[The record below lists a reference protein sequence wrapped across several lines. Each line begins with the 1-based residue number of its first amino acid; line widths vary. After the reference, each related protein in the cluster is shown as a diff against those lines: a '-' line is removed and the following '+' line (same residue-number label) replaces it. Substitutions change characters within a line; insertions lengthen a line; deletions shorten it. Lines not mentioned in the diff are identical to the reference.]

1 MKPRKKNNFF
11 TLVCS
16 FCPGAAEMYMG
27 FMKSGLS
34 LLVIFTI
41 PILIAI
47 ILYGGDYLAILSGIV
62 YVFSFFHAR
71 NIATAPQE
79 QFDLLED
86 KYIWEEFMGGKPVIV
101 SSKVYRKWV
110 ATALILAGVSG
121 IWYSFR
127 NVIQNIIDCFR
138 MSDYE
143 RMLTES
149 VISSVPRL
157 AFSIFVIVIGVMLV
171 RGKKKELIGDDE
183 DGNGSRTDE

>member
-1 MKPRKKNNFF
+1 MKPRKKNDFF

-34 LLVIFTI
+34 LLVVFAI

-47 ILYGGDYLAILSGIV
+47 ILYGGDYLAIISGIV
-62 YVFSFFHAR
+62 YIFSFFHAR

-86 KYIWEEFMGGKPVIV
+86 KYIWEEFMGGKPVSV
-101 SSKVYRKWV
+101 PSKIYRKW
-110 ATALILAGVSG
+110 AAAALILAGISG
-121 IWYSFR
+121 IWYLFR
-127 NVIQNIIDCFR
+127 NLIYNIIDFFR
-138 MSDYE
+138 PNDYE
-143 RMLTES
+143 SMLADNI
-149 VISSVPRL
+149 VSSVPRL
-157 AFSIFVIVIGVMLV
+157 AFSIFVIVIGVALV

>member
-127 NVIQNIIDCFR
+127 NVISNIIDCFR
-138 MSDYE
+138 PNDYE
-143 RMLTES
+143 RMLADS
-149 VISSVPRL
+149 IISSLPRL
-157 AFSIFVIVIGVMLV
+157 AFSIFVIVIGVALV
-171 RGKKKELIGDDE
+171 RGKKKELIGDGA

>member
-47 ILYGGDYLAILSGIV
+47 ILYVGDYLVILSGIV

-71 NIATAPQE
+71 NIATASQE

-110 ATALILAGVSG
+110 ATALILVGVSG

-138 MSDYE
+138 MSEYE

>member
-11 TLVCS
+11 TIVCS

-47 ILYGGDYLAILSGIV
+47 ILYAGDYLVILSAIV

>member
-34 LLVIFTI
+34 LLVVFAI

-47 ILYGGDYLAILSGIV
+47 ILYGGDYLVIISGIV
-62 YVFSFFHAR
+62 YIFSFFHAR

-86 KYIWEEFMGGKPVIV
+86 KYIWEEFMGEKPVIV
-101 SSKVYRKWV
+101 PSKIYRKW
-110 ATALILAGVSG
+110 AAAALILAGISG
-121 IWYSFR
+121 IWHSFK
-127 NVIQNIIDCFR
+127 NVIYIIIDCFR
-138 MSDYE
+138 PNDYE
-143 RMLTES
+143 SMLADS
-149 VISSVPRL
+149 IVSSVPRL
-157 AFSIFVIVIGVMLV
+157 AFSIFVIVIGVALV
-171 RGKKKELIGDDE
+171 RGKKKELIGDDA

>member
-34 LLVIFTI
+34 LLVVFAI

-47 ILYGGDYLAILSGIV
+47 ILYGGDYLVIISGIV
-62 YVFSFFHAR
+62 YIFSFFHAR

-101 SSKVYRKWV
+101 PSKIYRKW
-110 ATALILAGVSG
+110 AAAALILAGISG
-121 IWYSFR
+121 IWHSYK
-127 NVIQNIIDCFR
+127 NVIYNIIDCFR
-138 MSDYE
+138 PNDYE
-143 RMLTES
+143 SILADS
-149 VISSVPRL
+149 IVSSVPRL
-157 AFSIFVIVIGVMLV
+157 AFSIFVIVIGVALV
-171 RGKKKELIGDDE
+171 RGKKKELIGDDA

>member
-34 LLVIFTI
+34 LLVVFAI

-47 ILYGGDYLAILSGIV
+47 ILYGGDYLAIISGIV
-62 YVFSFFHAR
+62 YIFSFFHAR

-101 SSKVYRKWV
+101 PSKIYRKWV

-138 MSDYE
+138 PNDYE
-143 RMLTES
+143 RMLADGI
-149 VISSVPRL
+149 ISSLPRL
-157 AFSIFVIVIGVMLV
+157 AFSIFVIVIGVALV
-171 RGKKKELIGDDE
+171 RGKKKELIGDGA

>member
-1 MKPRKKNNFF
+1 MKPRKKNNFL

-34 LLVIFTI
+34 LLVVFTI

-47 ILYGGDYLAILSGIV
+47 ILYGGDYLVILSGIV

-157 AFSIFVIVIGVMLV
+157 VFSIFVIVIGVMLV

-183 DGNGSRTDE
+183 DGNGSKTDE

>member
-34 LLVIFTI
+34 LLVVFAI

-47 ILYGGDYLAILSGIV
+47 ILYGGDYLVIISGIV
-62 YVFSFFHAR
+62 YIFSFFHAR

-79 QFDLLED
+79 QFDLLGD

-110 ATALILAGVSG
+110 ATALILAGISG

-127 NVIQNIIDCFR
+127 NVIYNIIDCFR
-138 MSDYE
+138 PNDYE
-143 RMLTES
+143 RMLAES
-149 VISSVPRL
+149 VISSLPRL
-157 AFSIFVIVIGVMLV
+157 AFSIFVIVIGVVLV
-171 RGKKKELIGDDE
+171 RGKKKELIGDGA

>member
-34 LLVIFTI
+34 LLVIFAI

-47 ILYGGDYLAILSGIV
+47 ILYVGDYLVILSGIV

-110 ATALILAGVSG
+110 ATALILVGVSG

-127 NVIQNIIDCFR
+127 NVIQNIIDYFR

-149 VISSVPRL
+149 VVSSVPRL

>member
-1 MKPRKKNNFF
+1 MKPRKKNKFL

-47 ILYGGDYLAILSGIV
+47 ILYGGDYLVILSSIV

-71 NIATAPQE
+71 NIAAAPQE

-121 IWYSFR
+121 IWYLFR

-171 RGKKKELIGDDE
+171 RGKKKGLIGDDE

>member
-34 LLVIFTI
+34 LLVVFAI

-47 ILYGGDYLAILSGIV
+47 ILYGGDYLAIISGIV
-62 YVFSFFHAR
+62 YIFSFFHAR

-101 SSKVYRKWV
+101 PSKIYRKWV

-138 MSDYE
+138 PNDYE
-143 RMLTES
+143 RMLADGI
-149 VISSVPRL
+149 ISSLPRL
-157 AFSIFVIVIGVMLV
+157 AFSIFVIVIGVALV

>member
-1 MKPRKKNNFF
+1 MKPRKKNNFI

-47 ILYGGDYLAILSGIV
+47 ILYVGDYLVILSGIV

-143 RMLTES
+143 RMLAES